1 MSENSLI
8 DFSKVPGYQNL
19 LSDYEFG
26 QSQVLISLPRAV
38 RLPFIAAIHN
48 DLNRTI
54 LFITSKS
61 DRLLSMFEEF
71 SFWVEGSRRHIFS
84 EPSPLFYEKFE
95 WSAATRYDRLDTL
108 TDIAQCYIPER
119 KKLFSPSVIFT
130 SVKSLMT
137 KTIPRRDFIRSSF
150 SLNVNDEIVI
160 NDLIQKLLTN
170 GYSPVDIVVAGGQ
183 ISRRGG
189 ILDIWPTNFK
199 NPARIEFFGDEID
212 TMRIF
217 DPATQRSIEKIN
229 SVFISPAR
237 EIININNLENIN
249 SRSEEMSEF
258 YMPAVFP
265 SAGSLIDY
273 LPKDSIIILDN
284 AASLQVTADEIET
297 QSIKIKV
304 ENEESG
310 LIPSG
315 FPAPYIT
322 WSEIIDE
329 ISQRNSIDLGFPL
342 SENGHQISNAFS
354 PSPRFGSRLDAL
366 FKFIQDKNK
375 KIERVYIVS
384 KQINRI
390 KEVQEGIS
398 SPSSSTLEKVVFI
411 EGSLNAGWKVQY
423 PGDKEQY
430 LFSDRELFGWE
441 LPRPRRQKRRTSAS
455 PEVSYAD
462 LAVGDYVVHVDYGI
476 ARFAGLV
483 YRSIEGKNRDYLLL
497 EYADDDE
504 LFVPVHQADR
514 ISLYIGPGNRQ
525 PKRSR
530 LGSVDWK
537 NKRSRT
543 RQAVKEIA
551 YDLLELYATRQTVK
565 GFAFQKDTEWQ
576 AELEASFPFQETN
589 DQARA
594 IVEVKRDMEQER
606 PMDRLLCG
614 DVGYGKTEVALRSAF
629 KAVMDNKQ
637 VAMLVPTTILA
648 QQHYETFRS
657 RLAPFPVQIEMLSRF
672 RTPSE
677 QAKILLQLEVG
688 EVDVVIGTHRL
699 LQPDVIFKDL
709 GFLIIDEEQRFGVT
723 HKEFFKKM
731 RQEIDVLTLTAT
743 PIPRTLYMTLSGIRD
758 ISVINSPP
766 AERLPI
772 LTFTGPYDENVVRK
786 AIIREIDR
794 GGQIFFVHNRVQS
807 IQIVANRLQKIVPEA
822 KIGIAH
828 GQMREKTL
836 SNVMSKFTAGEID
849 VLLSTSIIE
858 SGLDIPN
865 ANTLILD
872 RADTF
877 GLAQLYQL
885 RGRVGRG
892 SSRAYAY
899 FFHHKKK
906 MPTPESLERL
916 EIIAENTQLG
926 AGYSIAMR
934 DLEMRGAGD
943 LLGTIQHGYIAS
955 VGFHLYTR
963 LLAEAVQQLKG
974 EKGFKSRVEKIL
986 SVKSIRPLVSVELP
1000 MSVNIPSDYVP
1011 DDSLRLKIYRRIAD
1025 ISNGDDIDLIIEEF
1039 DDRFGPPPE
1048 EVINLLYQLRVKLK
1062 AEKCDLS
1069 SISVEG
1075 KYILLKYPPSIIE
1088 SKQRELPDLG
1098 KWIRR
1103 GKNSYRISMEGRI
1116 DWRIRLI
1123 IILDILLT
1131 QSEVS
1136 H

>member
-8 DFSKVPGYQNL
+8 NFSKIPGYKNL
-19 LSDYEFG
+19 LSEYKSG
-26 QSQVLISLPRAV
+26 QSQVLISLPRSV

-48 DLNRTI
+48 DLKRTI
-54 LFITSKS
+54 LFVTSKS

-71 SFWVEGSRRHIFS
+71 SFWVEESRRHIFS
-84 EPSPLFYEKFE
+84 EPSPLFYERSG

-108 TDIAQCYIPER
+108 TDIVQYFIPGR
-119 KKLFSPSVIFT
+119 KESYSPSVIFT

-137 KTIPRRDFIRSSF
+137 KTMPRRDFIRSSF
-150 SLNVNDEIVI
+150 SLNIGDKTGI
-160 NDLIQKLLTN
+160 NDLIFKLLTS
-170 GYSPVDIVVAGGQ
+170 GYTPVEIVVAGGQ
-183 ISRRGG
+183 LSRRGG

-217 DPATQRSIEKIN
+217 DPVTQRSIEKIN
-229 SVFISPAR
+229 SVFIPPGR
-237 EIININNLENIN
+237 EILRIDTIEKIENQ
-249 SRSEEMSEF
+249 SEELLEF
-258 YMPAVFP
+258 FIPAVFP

-273 LPKDSIIILDN
+273 LPKDSIIVLDN

-297 QSIKIKV
+297 QSIRIKM
-304 ENEESG
+304 ENEGSG
-310 LIPSG
+310 MIPSD
-315 FPAPYIT
+315 FPAPFIT

-342 SENGHQISNAFS
+342 NENGHQISNAFS
-354 PSPRFGSRLDAL
+354 PSPRFGSRLDEL
-366 FKFIQDKNK
+366 FRFINDNDKR
-375 KIERVYIVS
+375 IERVYIVS

-390 KEVQEGIS
+390 KEVREGSSS
-398 SPSSSTLEKVVFI
+398 SPSNLEKVVFI
-411 EGSLNAGWKVQY
+411 EGGLNAGWKVQY
-423 PGDKEQY
+423 PGGKEQY
-430 LFSDRELFGWE
+430 LFSDSELFGWE
-441 LPRPRRQKRRTSAS
+441 LPRPRRQKHRRAAS

-462 LAVGDYVVHVDYGI
+462 LTVGEYVVHIDYGI
-476 ARFAGLV
+476 ARFGGLV
-483 YRSIEGKNRDYLLL
+483 HRSIEGTNRDFLLL
-497 EYADDDE
+497 MYADDDE
-504 LFVPVHQADR
+504 LFVPVHQVDR

-525 PKRSR
+525 PNCSR
-530 LGSVDWK
+530 LGSSGWK
-537 NKRSRT
+537 NKRSRA

-551 YDLLELYATRQTVK
+551 YDLLELYASRQTVN
-565 GFAFQKDTEWQ
+565 GFAFQEDTEWQ
-576 AELEASFPFQETN
+576 AELEASFPYQETD

-594 IVEVKRDMEQER
+594 IVEVKKDMERDR

-614 DVGYGKTEVALRSAF
+614 DVGYGKTEVALRSAL
-629 KAVMDNKQ
+629 KAVMGNKQ
-637 VAMLVPTTILA
+637 AAMLVPTTVLA
-648 QQHYETFRS
+648 QQHFETFKS
-657 RLAPFPVQIEMLSRF
+657 RLSPFPIQIEMLSRF

-677 QAKILLQLEVG
+677 QAKILLQLETG
-688 EVDVVIGTHRL
+688 EVDIVIGTHRL

-709 GFLIIDEEQRFGVT
+709 GLLIVDEEQRFGVT

-743 PIPRTLYMTLSGIRD
+743 PIPRTLYMALSGIRD

-772 LTFTGPYDENVVRK
+772 LTFTGPYEEKVVRK

-807 IQIVANRLQKIVPEA
+807 IQVVARKLQKLVPEA

-836 SNVMSKFTAGEID
+836 SSVMSKFTAGEID

-943 LLGTIQHGYIAS
+943 LLGTSQHGYIAS

-963 LLAEAVQQLKG
+963 LLAEAIQQLKG
-974 EKGFKSRVEKIL
+974 EKGFKSRIEKLL
-986 SVKSIRPLVSVELP
+986 SVNPIRPLVSVDLP
-1000 MSVNIPSDYVP
+1000 ISVHIPSEYVKN
-1011 DDSLRLKIYRRIAD
+1011 DSLRLKLYRRIAD
-1025 ISNGDDIDLIIEEF
+1025 IDNEDEIGLLIAEF
-1039 DDRFGPPPE
+1039 EDRFGPPPE
-1048 EVINLLYQLRVKLK
+1048 EVFNLLLQLRVKLK
-1062 AEKCDLS
+1062 AEKCGLS

-1075 KYILLKYPPSIIE
+1075 QNLLLKYPLSSE
-1088 SKQRELPDLG
+1088 EKVYRDLPDLG
-1098 KWIRR
+1098 KGATR
-1103 GKNSYRISMEGRI
+1103 GKNAYRMLRAGRT

-1123 IILDILLT
+1123 NILDLLIRT
-1131 QSEVS
+1131 EGK

>member
-1 MSENSLI
+1 MNKNSLI
-8 DFSKVPGYQNL
+8 DFSKIPGYKDL
-19 LSDYEFG
+19 LSGYEFG
-26 QSQVLISLPRAV
+26 QSQALISLPRSV
-38 RLPFIAAIHN
+38 RLPFIAAIHH

-54 LFITSKS
+54 LFVTSKS
-61 DRLLSMFEEF
+61 DRLLSNFEEF
-71 SFWVEGSRRHIFS
+71 SFWVENSRRHIFS
-84 EPSPLFYEKFE
+84 EPSPLFYEKSG
-95 WSAATRYDRLDTL
+95 WSAATRFDRLDTL
-108 TDIAQCYIPER
+108 IDIAQYFISGRR
-119 KKLFSPSVIFT
+119 KFYSPSVIFT

-150 SLNVNDEIVI
+150 SLNVNDEIEI
-160 NDLIQKLLTN
+160 NDLILRLLTN

-183 ISRRGG
+183 LSRRGG

-199 NPARIEFFGDEID
+199 NPVRIELFGDVID

-229 SVFISPAR
+229 SVFIPPGR
-237 EIININNLENIN
+237 EILRVNNMEIDESQLE
-249 SRSEEMSEF
+249 ELSEF
-258 YMPAVFP
+258 YIPAVFP

-273 LPKDSIIILDN
+273 LPEESIIVLDN
-284 AASLQVTADEIET
+284 AASLQVTADEIEI
-297 QSIKIKV
+297 QSIRTKA
-304 ENEESG
+304 ENEELG
-310 LIPSG
+310 LIPSR
-315 FPAPYIT
+315 FPSPFVT
-322 WSEIIDE
+322 WSEIVDE

-342 SENGHQISNAFS
+342 SENGHQISSAFS
-354 PSPRFGSRLDAL
+354 PSPRFGSRLDDL
-366 FKFIQDKNK
+366 FEFIYDKKRN
-375 KIERVYIVS
+375 IERVYIVS

-390 KEVQEGIS
+390 KEVQEEIS
-398 SPSSSTLEKVVFI
+398 TSSSNLGKVVFI
-411 EGSLNAGWKVQY
+411 EGGLNAGWKVQY
-423 PGDKEQY
+423 PDDKEQY
-430 LFSDRELFGWE
+430 LFSDSELFGWE
-441 LPRPRRQKRRTSAS
+441 LPRPRRQKHRTTIS

-462 LAVGDYVVHVDYGI
+462 LTVGDYVVHIDYGI

-483 YRSIEGKNRDYLLL
+483 YRSIEGINRDFLLL
-497 EYADDDE
+497 EYADDGE

-514 ISLYIGPGNRQ
+514 ISLYIGPDNRQ

-530 LGSVDWK
+530 LGSLDWK

-543 RQAVKEIA
+543 RKAVKEIA

-565 GFAFQKDTEWQ
+565 GFAFKEDSEWQ
-576 AELEASFPFQETN
+576 ADLEASFPYQETD

-594 IVEVKRDMEQER
+594 IEEVKRDMERER

-648 QQHYETFRS
+648 QQHFETFKS
-657 RLAPFPVQIEMLSRF
+657 RLSPFPVQIEMLSRF

-677 QAKILLQLEVG
+677 QAKILLQLEAG
-688 EVDVVIGTHRL
+688 EIDVVIGTHRL
-699 LQPDVIFKDL
+699 LQKDVIFKDL
-709 GFLIIDEEQRFGVT
+709 GLLIVDEEQRFGVT
-723 HKEFFKKM
+723 HKEYFKKM

-743 PIPRTLYMTLSGIRD
+743 PIPRTLYMALSGIRD

-772 LTFTGPYDENVVRK
+772 LTFTGPYEENVVRK

-794 GGQIFFVHNRVQS
+794 GGQIFFVHNRVRS
-807 IQIVANRLQKIVPEA
+807 IHVVASKLQKLVPEA

-828 GQMREKTL
+828 GQMREKIL
-836 SNVMSKFTAGEID
+836 SNVMRKFTAGEID

-906 MPTPESLERL
+906 LPTPESLERL

-943 LLGTIQHGYIAS
+943 LLGINQHGYITS

-963 LLAEAVQQLKG
+963 LLSEAVQQLKG
-974 EKGFKSRVEKIL
+974 EKGFKSRVEKLL
-986 SVKSIRPLVSVELP
+986 SVNPIRPLVSVELP
-1000 MSVNIPSDYVP
+1000 ISVHIPSEYVKN
-1011 DDSLRLKIYRRIAD
+1011 DSLRLKLYRRIAD
-1025 ISNGDDIDLIIEEF
+1025 INNEDEIGLLMAEF
-1039 DDRFGPPPE
+1039 DDRFGTPPE
-1048 EVINLLYQLRVKLK
+1048 EVINLLYQFRVKIK
-1062 AEKCDLS
+1062 AEKCGLS
-1069 SISVEG
+1069 SISIEG
-1075 KYILLKYPPSIIE
+1075 KNILLKYPPSPE
-1088 SKQRELPDLG
+1088 EKKHRELPNLG
-1098 KWIRR
+1098 KGITR
-1103 GKNSYRISMEGRI
+1103 GKNAYRMLREGRTN
-1116 DWRIRLI
+1116 WRIRLI
-1123 IILDILLT
+1123 NILNILLT
-1131 QSEVS
+1131 QSEVNY
-1136 H
+1136 

>member
-1 MSENSLI
+1 MSKNSLI
-8 DFSKVPGYQNL
+8 DFSKIPGYKDL
-19 LSDYEFG
+19 LSGYEFG
-26 QSQVLISLPRAV
+26 PSQALISLPRSV
-38 RLPFIAAIHN
+38 RLPFIAAIHH
-48 DLNRTI
+48 DLNQTI
-54 LFITSKS
+54 LFVTSKS
-61 DRLLSMFEEF
+61 DRLLSNFEEF
-71 SFWVEGSRRHIFS
+71 SFWVENSRRHIFS
-84 EPSPLFYEKFE
+84 EPSPLFYEKSG
-95 WSAATRYDRLDTL
+95 WSAATRFDRLDTL
-108 TDIAQCYIPER
+108 IDIAQYFIHGR
-119 KKLFSPSVIFT
+119 KNFYSPSVIFT

-137 KTIPRRDFIRSSF
+137 KTIPRRDFIQSSF
-150 SLNVNDEIVI
+150 SLNINDEIEI
-160 NDLIQKLLTN
+160 NDLIRRLLTN

-183 ISRRGG
+183 LSRRGG
-189 ILDIWPTNFK
+189 ILDIWPTNFNK
-199 NPARIEFFGDEID
+199 PVRIELFGDVID

-229 SVFISPAR
+229 SVFIPPGR
-237 EIININNLENIN
+237 EILRVNNMEINE
-249 SRSEEMSEF
+249 SQSEELSEF
-258 YMPAVFP
+258 YIPAVFP

-273 LPKDSIIILDN
+273 LPEESIIVLDN
-284 AASLQVTADEIET
+284 AASLQVTADEIEI
-297 QSIKIKV
+297 QSIRTKA
-304 ENEESG
+304 ENEELG
-310 LIPSG
+310 LIPSR
-315 FPAPYIT
+315 FPSPFVT
-322 WSEIIDE
+322 WSEIVDE

-342 SENGHQISNAFS
+342 SENGHQISSAFS
-354 PSPRFGSRLDAL
+354 PSPRFGSRLDDL
-366 FKFIQDKNK
+366 FEFIYDKKRN
-375 KIERVYIVS
+375 IERVYIVS

-390 KEVQEGIS
+390 KEVQEEIS
-398 SPSSSTLEKVVFI
+398 TSSSNLGKVVFI
-411 EGSLNAGWKVQY
+411 EGGLNAGWKVQY
-423 PGDKEQY
+423 PDDKEQY
-430 LFSDRELFGWE
+430 LFSDSELFGWE
-441 LPRPRRQKRRTSAS
+441 LPRPRRQKHRTTIS

-462 LAVGDYVVHVDYGI
+462 LTVGDYVVHIDYGI

-483 YRSIEGKNRDYLLL
+483 YRSIEGINRDFLLL

-514 ISLYIGPGNRQ
+514 ISLYIGPDNRQ

-530 LGSVDWK
+530 LGSTDWK

-543 RQAVKEIA
+543 RRAVKEIA

-565 GFAFQKDTEWQ
+565 GFAFQEDSEWQ
-576 AELEASFPFQETN
+576 ADLEASFPFQETD

-594 IVEVKRDMEQER
+594 IDEVKRDMERER

-648 QQHYETFRS
+648 QQHFETFRS

-677 QAKILLQLEVG
+677 QAKILLQIEVG
-688 EVDVVIGTHRL
+688 EVDVAIGTHRL
-699 LQPDVIFKDL
+699 LQKDVIFKDL
-709 GFLIIDEEQRFGVT
+709 GLLIVDEEQRFGVT
-723 HKEFFKKM
+723 HKEYFKKM

-743 PIPRTLYMTLSGIRD
+743 PIPRTLYMSLSGIRD

-772 LTFTGPYDENVVRK
+772 LTFTGPYEENVVRK

-807 IQIVANRLQKIVPEA
+807 IHVVASKLQKLVPEA

-836 SNVMSKFTAGEID
+836 SNVMRKFTAGEID

-943 LLGTIQHGYIAS
+943 LLGINQHGYIAS

-974 EKGFKSRVEKIL
+974 EKGFKSRVEKLL
-986 SVKSIRPLVSVELP
+986 SVNPIRPLVSVELP
-1000 MSVNIPSDYVP
+1000 ISVHIPSEYVKN
-1011 DDSLRLKIYRRIAD
+1011 DSLRLKLYRRIAD
-1025 ISNGDDIDLIIEEF
+1025 INNEDEIGLLMAEF

-1048 EVINLLYQLRVKLK
+1048 EVINLLYQFRVKLK
-1062 AEKCDLS
+1062 AEKCGLS
-1069 SISVEG
+1069 SISIEG
-1075 KYILLKYPPSIIE
+1075 KNILLKYPPSPE
-1088 SKQRELPDLG
+1088 EKKHRELPNLG
-1098 KWIRR
+1098 KGITR
-1103 GKNSYRISMEGRI
+1103 GKNAYRMLREGRTN
-1116 DWRIRLI
+1116 WRIRLI
-1123 IILDILLT
+1123 NILNILLT
-1131 QSEVS
+1131 QSEVNY
-1136 H
+1136 

>member
-1 MSENSLI
+1 MSENNLI
-8 DFSKVPGYQNL
+8 DFSKIPGYKDL
-19 LSDYEFG
+19 LSEYEFG
-26 QSQVLISLPRAV
+26 QSQALISLPRSV
-38 RLPFIAAIHN
+38 RLPFIASIQH

-71 SFWVEGSRRHIFS
+71 SFWVEKSERHIFS
-84 EPSPLFYEKFE
+84 EPSPLFYEKSG

-108 TDIAQCYIPER
+108 ADIAQYHIPER
-119 KKLFSPSVIFT
+119 NEFYSPSVIFT
-130 SVKSLMT
+130 SIKSLMT
-137 KTIPRRDFIRSSF
+137 KTIPRTDFIWNSF
-150 SLNVNDEIVI
+150 SLNIRDEIVI
-160 NDLIQKLLTN
+160 NDLIQRLLTN

-183 ISRRGG
+183 LSRRGG
-189 ILDIWPTNFK
+189 ILDVWPINVK
-199 NPARIEFFGDEID
+199 NPVRIEFFGDEID

-229 SVFISPAR
+229 SVFIPPGR
-237 EIININNLENIN
+237 EILFKDNIEKNK
-249 SRSEEMSEF
+249 SQSEELSEF
-258 YMPAVFP
+258 FIPTVFP

-273 LPKDSIIILDN
+273 LPKNSIIILDN

-297 QSIKIKV
+297 QSIRIKA
-304 ENEESG
+304 ENEELG
-310 LIPSG
+310 LITSD
-315 FPAPYIT
+315 FPIPFFT

-342 SENGHQISNAFS
+342 SENGHRISNAFS
-354 PSPRFGSRLDAL
+354 PSPRFGSRLDDL
-366 FKFIQDKNK
+366 FMFIHENK
-375 KIERVYIVS
+375 EKIERVYIVS

-390 KEVQEGIS
+390 KEVQGEIS
-398 SPSSSTLEKVVFI
+398 ALSSTLEKIVFI

-430 LFSDRELFGWE
+430 LFSDSELFGWE
-441 LPRPRRQKRRTSAS
+441 LPRPRRQKHRTTTS

-483 YRSIEGKNRDYLLL
+483 HRSIEDVNRDFLLL
-497 EYADDDE
+497 EYADEDE

-514 ISLYIGPGNRQ
+514 ISLYVGPDNRQ

-537 NKRSRT
+537 NKRNRT

-551 YDLLELYATRQTVK
+551 YDLLRLYAIRQTVK
-565 GFAFQKDTEWQ
+565 GFGFQKDGEWQ
-576 AELEASFPFQETN
+576 VELEASFPFIETN

-594 IVEVKRDMEQER
+594 IVEVKRDMERKR

-637 VAMLVPTTILA
+637 VAMLVPTTVLA
-648 QQHYETFRS
+648 QQHFETFKS

-699 LQPDVIFKDL
+699 LQSDVIFKDL
-709 GFLIIDEEQRFGVT
+709 GLLIIDEEQRFGVT

-743 PIPRTLYMTLSGIRD
+743 PIPRTLYMALSGVRD

-794 GGQIFFVHNRVQS
+794 GGQVFFVHNRIQS
-807 IQIVANRLQKIVPEA
+807 IQIVANHLQKIVPEA

-828 GQMREKTL
+828 GQMHEKTL
-836 SNVMSKFTAGEID
+836 AHVMSMFTSGEID
-849 VLLSTSIIE
+849 ILLSTSIIE

-899 FFHHKKK
+899 FFHSKKK
-906 MPTPESLERL
+906 MPTPEGLERL
-916 EIIAENTQLG
+916 ELIAENTQLG

-974 EKGFKSRVEKIL
+974 EKGFKSRVEKLL
-986 SVKSIRPLVSVELP
+986 SVKSIRPLVNVELP
-1000 MSVNIPSDYVP
+1000 ISVNIPSDYVQ
-1011 DDSLRLKIYRRIAD
+1011 DDSLRLKLYRRIAD
-1025 ISNGDDIDLIIEEF
+1025 ISNEDDIRLIIEEF

-1069 SISVEG
+1069 SISIEG
-1075 KYILLKYPPSIIE
+1075 KYISLKYPPLTE
-1088 SKQRELPDLG
+1088 EHKQRELLDLG
-1098 KWIRR
+1098 KRIRR
-1103 GKNSYRISMEGRI
+1103 GKNAYWIPVEGRTN
-1116 DWRIRLI
+1116 WRIRLI
-1123 IILDILLT
+1123 NILDLLLT
-1131 QSEVS
+1131 QSEIN